1 MADGDQEAEQIEE
14 ILRLMRASRAGLRER
29 RVEGW
34 RTEDLKPAMD
44 GAKTPPPTDA
54 VSDRRDLRGRLADI
68 ENRLARLEERLDR
81 AGLP

>member
-1 MADGDQEAEQIEE
+1 MADGDQEAERIEE

-44 GAKTPPPTDA
+44 GAKTPPLTDT
-54 VSDRRDLRGRLADI
+54 VPDRRDLRGRLADI

>member
-34 RTEDLKPAMD
+34 RAMD
-44 GAKTPPPTDA
+44 GAKTPLLTDT
-54 VSDRRDLRGRLADI
+54 VSDRRDLRGWLADI

>member
-1 MADGDQEAEQIEE
+1 MADGDQEAERIEE

-44 GAKTPPPTDA
+44 GAKTPLLIDT
-54 VSDRRDLRGRLADI
+54 VSDRRDLRGWLADI

-81 AGLP
+81 AGFP

>member
-34 RTEDLKPAMD
+34 RAMD
-44 GAKTPPPTDA
+44 GAKTPPA
-54 VSDRRDLRGRLADI
+54 RRTACSERRVDTR
-68 ENRLARLEERLDR
+68 ARS
-81 AGLP
+81 